1 MSEKLPKNP
10 EKRHYQRLDEELPV
24 RLEIDGRL
32 IESTLHNIS
41 CGGMFLPHVQIDIPK
56 DSELKAQIA
65 LPQTSEATAKTVKL
79 SGRIVR
85 VNPNI
90 NHQDSALAVEF
101 NGLYDENHLE
111 IDRYIKLKL
120 IN

>member
-10 EKRHYQRLDEELPV
+10 EQRHYKRLDEELPV
-24 RLEIDGRL
+24 QLEINGRL
-32 IESTLHNIS
+32 IESTLQNIS

-56 DSELKAQIA
+56 DAELKAQIA
-65 LPQTSEATAKTVKL
+65 LPETSDSSSKTVKL
-79 SGRIVR
+79 SGRIIR
-85 VNPNI
+85 INPSVN
-90 NHQDSALAVEF
+90 HADSAVAIQF

-111 IDRYIKLKL
+111 IDRYIKWKL